1 MEPQRARSRG
11 RQEKQ
16 EVCGSISALFAH
28 RFAVPAPPL
37 RAIFRITDIFYGPH
51 PLAGGRSDALLHP
64 CLLSSLDWDPLPERQ
79 GNVQTLEI
87 DVKDPPSVAPKGQ
100 SPDQSLKQL
109 EQMEGDILCC
119 SHWNLVPLSISMA
132 SIFTSGSWNIATLPK
147 TLSQWKLKVLFPHV
161 RILKEIAT
169 MKIFIFELSL
179 MNSISFLPVLKQL
192 QLVFPQALKT
202 EMKIM
207 IFQKQVW
214 KAEENVFSSI
224 KIF

>member
-1 MEPQRARSRG
+1 
-11 RQEKQ
+11 
-16 EVCGSISALFAH
+16 
-28 RFAVPAPPL
+28 
-37 RAIFRITDIFYGPH
+37 
-51 PLAGGRSDALLHP
+51 
-64 CLLSSLDWDPLPERQ
+64 
-79 GNVQTLEI
+79 
-87 DVKDPPSVAPKGQ
+87 
-100 SPDQSLKQL
+100 
-109 EQMEGDILCC
+109 
-119 SHWNLVPLSISMA
+119 MA
-132 SIFTSGSWNIATLPK
+132 SISTSGSWNTATLPE

>member
-1 MEPQRARSRG
+1 
-11 RQEKQ
+11 
-16 EVCGSISALFAH
+16 
-28 RFAVPAPPL
+28 
-37 RAIFRITDIFYGPH
+37 
-51 PLAGGRSDALLHP
+51 
-64 CLLSSLDWDPLPERQ
+64 
-79 GNVQTLEI
+79 
-87 DVKDPPSVAPKGQ
+87 
-100 SPDQSLKQL
+100 
-109 EQMEGDILCC
+109 
-119 SHWNLVPLSISMA
+119 MA
-132 SIFTSGSWNIATLPK
+132 SISTSGSWNTATLPE

-161 RILKEIAT
+161 KILKEIAT

-192 QLVFPQALKT
+192 QLVCPQALKT